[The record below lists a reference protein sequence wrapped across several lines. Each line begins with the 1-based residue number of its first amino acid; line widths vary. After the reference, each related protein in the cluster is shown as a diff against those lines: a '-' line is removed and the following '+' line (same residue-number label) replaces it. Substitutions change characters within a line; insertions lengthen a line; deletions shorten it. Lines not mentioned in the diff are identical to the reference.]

1 MPKGETRL
9 ISGVAVR
16 MVDRGPVGA
25 SKYASADASRH
36 TSERDVDAT
45 IISRGR

>member
-25 SKYASADASRH
+25 SMYASADASRH
-36 TSERDVDAT
+36 MRENVDAT